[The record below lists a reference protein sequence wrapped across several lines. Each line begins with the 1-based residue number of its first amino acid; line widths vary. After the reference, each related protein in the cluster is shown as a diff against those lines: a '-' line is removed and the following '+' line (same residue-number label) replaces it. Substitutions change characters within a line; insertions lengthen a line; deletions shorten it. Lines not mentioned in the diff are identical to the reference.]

1 MSVHGDDD
9 LYADLYGNDEYNA
22 AEEEILGTKTNAG
35 EKTESPLVDTPRLS
49 NTDSAPAKPATPAT
63 QTPVV
68 STPKPVEFAPE
79 PARQVPAPIPQIGSS
94 IATYT
99 SDEGTTLPPDY
110 GSGGYGSMGAPIQS
124 YDSSNERQSNAVSGY
139 SDSNQGGA
147 GGYDDQSDQKQGG
160 YVNGSVYESSN
171 QGGFDGGPRQR
182 SGFGGFNAAAA
193 AGGGR
198 RFDSVRPSEMKD
210 EG

>member
-22 AEEEILGTKTNAG
+22 AEEEILGTKTTAG
-35 EKTESPLVDTPRLS
+35 EKTDSPPVDTPRLS

-63 QTPVV
+63 QTPVA
-68 STPKPVEFAPE
+68 STPKPVESVPE
-79 PARQVPAPIPQIGSS
+79 PARQAPAPIPQFGSS

-110 GSGGYGSMGAPIQS
+110 GSGGYGNMGAPIQS
-124 YDSSNERQSNAVSGY
+124 YDSLNERQSNATSGY
-139 SDSNQGGA
+139 NDSNQGGT
-147 GGYDDQSDQKQGG
+147 GYNDQSDQKQGG

-171 QGGFDGGPRQR
+171 QGGFDGGQRQR
-182 SGFGGFNAAAA
+182 GGFGGFNAA